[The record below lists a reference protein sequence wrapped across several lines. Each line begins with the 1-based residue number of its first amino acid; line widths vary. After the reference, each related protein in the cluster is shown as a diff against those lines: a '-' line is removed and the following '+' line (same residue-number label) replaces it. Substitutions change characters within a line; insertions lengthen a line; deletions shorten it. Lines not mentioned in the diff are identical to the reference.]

1 MHSWF
6 WKMKYLISKV
16 WFGWNAIIG
25 CCWPSCRRNIVI
37 GENSK
42 YWRECLAYSNLS
54 ICGLGRDRVMER
66 VIKMPQRVP
75 YWGGI
80 SFSAPGGMGMRRDH
94 NILCSL
100 SYLSTQRW
108 GEGGNIGGTKWKSS
122 WKWQHKLFWWSWQP
136 SLIALWYPG
145 CKYMRSSRPDNIWY
159 FKGTTTNQGNNIE

>member
-54 ICGLGRDRVMER
+54 ICGSGRDGVMER
-66 VIKMPQRVP
+66 VIKMPQSVP
-75 YWGGI
+75 CGGGAVMWGGGGPS
-80 SFSAPGGMGMRRDH
+80 SFSTLRGMAVGIGREDH

-100 SYLSTQRW
+100 SYLSSQW
-108 GEGGNIGGTKWKSS
+108 CGERGYIAGTKWKSS
-122 WKWQHKLFWWSWQP
+122 RKRHQRACQP
-136 SLIALWYPG
+136 CLIV
-145 CKYMRSSRPDNIWY
+145 IWY
-159 FKGTTTNQGNNIE
+159 SRCRFRDLAG